1 MPSELP
7 KEIRDRTPGP
17 HALRIGLRRPQLPP
31 AVELAAFCAEGAL
44 PAVEGGDLW
53 IRFALPGTG
62 DTLLVVQEQ
71 ELPPGGQGFDHFLA
85 VESGSAKACFLA
97 AYFIARRCGGVV
109 WIRKKAQ
116 ALAAS
121 AFGDQFLVDTD
132 LEERWEKATSS
143 RA

>member
-1 MPSELP
+1 MADLP
-7 KEIRDRTPGP
+7 KEIRDRERGP
-17 HALRIGLRRPQLPP
+17 HALRVGLRRPQLPP
-31 AVELAAFCAEGAL
+31 ADELAAFCAEGAP

-62 DTLLVVQEQ
+62 DMLLVVQEE
-71 ELPPGGQGFDHFLA
+71 ELPAGGQGFDHFLA

-116 ALAAS
+116 AMAAS
-121 AFGDQFLVDTD
+121 AFGDLYLEDAD
-132 LEERWEKATSS
+132 LEERWARATGP
-143 RA
+143 A